1 MKINLRVT
9 LVNLFLIS
17 SLLSDTIIFNDGQ
30 QLKGK
35 LEKITE
41 KHPYDP
47 NTGAE
52 QEVLFKVE
60 KYNLNTVPKNLVI
73 NKTADNVFMFDVK
86 SIYKIE
92 DDYGM
97 LIYSSNKKLIA
108 GAGIGKVNPE
118 TGNTLEIV
126 TTDLIIKKDEKINK
140 ISQGSE
146 ISIYFYKP
154 VSSLNTNDAAGAIIS
169 GALQYGIAGA
179 LLGAAA
185 TRIPTSTLSEVQYQ
199 GIGMDSVSQKYFV
212 KTNKGAFETANIRKI
227 EYVAD
232 RQNRAGE
239 GFLIYGGISLA
250 AGGLLLLAAGPNP
263 STMDGSAA
271 PALAGYLLI
280 AASPIAGILG
290 AIEYSSIPSKK
301 GFDIYKGAWELDMDS
316 MLPNNK
322 SVEQN

>member
-118 TGNTLEIV
+118 TGNTLEIFK
-126 TTDLIIKKDEKINK
+126 TDLIIKKDEKINK
-140 ISQGSE
+140 IPQDSE

-154 VSSLNTNDAAGAIIS
+154 VSAFKTNDAVSSII
-169 GALQYGIAGA
+169 GGGLTYGVGGL
-179 LLGAAA
+179 LLGVAAA
-185 TRIPTSTLSEVQYQ
+185 AIPSRMLEEVQYQ
-199 GIGMDSVSQKYFV
+199 GIGLDSVSQKYFV
-212 KTNKGAFETANIRKI
+212 KTNRGAFEIANIRKM
-227 EYVAD
+227 EYVTD
-232 RQNRAGE
+232 RQNRAME
-239 GFLIYGGISLA
+239 GFLIYGGIPLA
-250 AGGLLLLAAGPNP
+250 VGGLLMLADPGANTANMGPGMLGALLV
-263 STMDGSAA
+263 
-271 PALAGYLLI
+271 I
-280 AASPIAGILG
+280 ASPFAAIYGAG
-290 AIEYSSIPSKK
+290 ANWSVPVKK
-301 GFDIYKGAWELDMDS
+301 GFDIYKGAWEFDLDS
-316 MLPNNK
+316 MLSNNK
-322 SVEQN
+322 PVEQN